1 MRCVCVCVCVCVCRY
16 GRLVLVSGQIGLD
29 PATMAILAP
38 DASAQV
44 IQPYYLIQ
52 P

>member
-1 MRCVCVCVCVCVCRY
+1 MNNVVVTCDVCVCTY

-38 DASAQV
+38 DACAQV
-44 IQPYYLIQ
+44 IEP
-52 P
+52 